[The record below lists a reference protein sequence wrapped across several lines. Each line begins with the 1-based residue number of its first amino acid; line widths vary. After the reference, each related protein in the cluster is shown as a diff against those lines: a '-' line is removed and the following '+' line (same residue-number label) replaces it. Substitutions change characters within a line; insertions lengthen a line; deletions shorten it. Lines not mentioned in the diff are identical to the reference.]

1 MSYRQTHR
9 STVIDPKA
17 LLTVVLTLVF
27 SIGCGGD
34 TEAPTESTSPEP
46 VEESASTGIAG
57 LFAVTSPASAAQAIT
72 FNDVKRQ
79 THEFI
84 EYYDSIQLSA
94 AQEAVKKEALTALP
108 APCCSDNTAY
118 TCCCPC
124 NMSRTIWGLSH
135 YLITKHNYNAN
146 KVREKVSEWIRF
158 INPTGFSGNICYIA
172 GGCGRPFSKNGCG
185 GMNKARVIF

>member
-1 MSYRQTHR
+1 MTVAIRDSLSPEWLMSYRQTHR
-9 STVIDPKA
+9 SIVIGPKA
-17 LLTVVLTLVF
+17 LLTVVLTV
-27 SIGCGGD
+27 
-34 TEAPTESTSPEP
+34 
-46 VEESASTGIAG
+46 AG
-57 LFAVTSPASAAQAIT
+57 LFAVASPASAAQAIT
-72 FNDVKRQ
+72 FNDAKRQ
-79 THEFI
+79 TQEFI

-135 YLITKHNYNAN
+135 YLITKHNYDAN

-158 INPTGFSGNICYIA
+158 INPTGFSGNICYTA